1 MKKILRYSLF
11 VFTLCA
17 INQSFAADTLVLQN
31 ELGIKKIKPYF
42 TFFCDTFATKT
53 IEDILETE
61 FQTAKTLE
69 DYFNFG
75 FQHRPFW
82 FKFVLKNK
90 GPVPIQQYLEINR
103 AYFPNVDLYEINES
117 GDLKIWR
124 SGSAVKFKDRPVN
137 FNTVAFDI
145 SINPSETKT
154 YFLHIQTKGLTL
166 VFRPQLFEQ
175 QKLFKSNWSL
185 NLYYGC
191 YFGVIMIVIINC
203 LFLYFVERRSE
214 FLYYLAMVFSA
225 LIVNSFYSGYLLRV
239 IQDLPF
245 LRDHYRIFALSAFSA
260 TISGSLFAI
269 SFLNI
274 RTTLKKWY
282 YILLGF
288 IILSVLLF
296 IAAIIFPY
304 HYVTKASFLITV
316 ICSFVVT
323 VSAIVVYR
331 KGEKTARFFVV
342 GYFLLCLG
350 ILLYGLRVYNVVP
363 ETNFTLHAFELGT
376 MLEMIFLFLA
386 LSDKQNVLKRK
397 YESVQR
403 ITIDN
408 SEKSNEALRNLVH
421 EQSGALSHTEV
432 QLAKQGVKVKALEGT
447 IAELENFKDQQVI
460 SHLLNQMIYDNLKL
474 RMDKVDEV
482 LKSFAKS
489 FSYFKSKSETGNGFV
504 FAATVNGTTYFIVGE
519 NDLDFHV
526 SSSMNLLTR
535 AYFYNAISN
544 NPNISPAEILTH
556 LNYYYKSKL
565 QANDFEEKITI
576 RLGII
581 KIRGSLFEFSS
592 AGQLLYIVSD
602 QKVERYGDENI
613 VLGNDNLSKDYNFLN
628 HTLHL
633 ESYHNAYFYLVAW
646 GMLQERGGFTNEIF
660 GDQRMSDLLK
670 NMYGMDEGEQ
680 KNRIAQIFSNWLLQ
694 AETTQKSDWFVL
706 GFESK

>member
-1 MKKILRYSLF
+1 MKKILRFGLF
-11 VFTLCA
+11 VFILCA
-17 INQSFAADTLVLQN
+17 INPSFGADTLVLQN
-31 ELGIKKIKPYF
+31 ELGIKKIKSYF
-42 TFFCDTFATKT
+42 TFYCDTFGNKT
-53 IEDILETE
+53 IEDMLETE
-61 FQTAKTLE
+61 FKSVATVD

-75 FQHRPFW
+75 FQHHPFW
-82 FKFVLKNK
+82 FKFTLKNK
-90 GPVPIQQYLEINR
+90 GAVPIQQYLEINR
-103 AYFPNVDLYEINES
+103 SYFPNVDLYEIDES
-117 GDLKIWR
+117 GDLKIWK

-137 FNTVAFDI
+137 FNTITFDI

-191 YFGVIMIVIINC
+191 YFGVLLIVIINC
-203 LFLYFVERRSE
+203 LFLFFVERRNE
-214 FLYYLAMVFSA
+214 FLYYLAMVLSA

-239 IQDLPF
+239 IQNFPF
-245 LRDHYRIFALSAFSA
+245 LSDHYRIFALSAFTA
-260 TISGSLFAI
+260 TIFGSLFAI
-269 SFLNI
+269 SFLNL
-274 RTTLKKWY
+274 RNTSKRWY
-282 YILLGF
+282 NVLLVF
-288 IILSVLLF
+288 IGLAILLF
-296 IAAIIFPY
+296 IVAVIFPY
-304 HYVTKASFLITV
+304 HYVTKASFFITV
-316 ICSFVVT
+316 VCSFFVT
-323 VSAIVVYR
+323 VSAINVYKR
-331 KGEKTARFFVV
+331 GEKTARFFVI
-342 GYFLLCLG
+342 GYLLLCLG
-350 ILLYGLRVYNVVP
+350 ILFYGLRVYNIVP
-363 ETNFTLHAFELGT
+363 ENNFTLHAFELGT

-386 LSDKQNVLKRK
+386 LSDKQDVLKRK

-408 SEKSNEALRNLVH
+408 SEKSNEVLRNLVN
-421 EQSGALSHTEV
+421 EQSSVLSDTEV
-432 QLAKQGVKVKALEGT
+432 QLAKQDVKVKALEGT
-447 IAELENFKDQQVI
+447 LAELENFKTQQVI

-474 RMDKVDEV
+474 RMDKVEEV
-482 LKSFAKS
+482 LKSFTKS

-544 NPNISPAEILTH
+544 NPNSSPAEILKQ

-565 QANDFEEKITI
+565 QANDFEEKIAI

-581 KIRGSLFEFSS
+581 KIRGTLFEFSS

-602 QKVERYGDENI
+602 QNVERYGDENI
-613 VLGNDNLSKDYNFLN
+613 VLGNENLPKDYNFLN

-633 ESYHNAYFYLVAW
+633 EAYHNAYFYLVAW
-646 GMLQERGGFTNEIF
+646 GMLQERGGFSNELF

-670 NMYGMDEGEQ
+670 NMYGMDEADQ
-680 KNRIAQIFSNWLLQ
+680 KNRISQIFSNWLLQ
-694 AETTQKSDWFVL
+694 GETTQKSDWFVL